1 MQASLGVNRN
11 RASAGRVLP
20 LRRARFWL
28 ICLLFLLWTLTI
40 CARLFWL
47 QVVRHK
53 EFVERAQKQQHRTFE
68 VAPRRGVLYDRNLH
82 ELAMTVQADSIYAVP
97 NEIDD
102 NQAAAHA
109 LAPLVHADLEDV
121 ETGEDRILARLDKGK
136 DFAWVARRVTPEV
149 AARVREF
156 IAAKGM
162 KGIYFQKE
170 FERFYPDNEIAA
182 QVLGYVGVDDNG
194 LGGLEQK
201 FDGQLHGEPGQMYTA
216 VDAHSRVMG
225 STEREPEPGQ
235 NLELTIDENIQFLA
249 ERALDHAMERTQAAN
264 GTVVVQDVH
273 TGQILALAIRPT
285 FNPNEF
291 RHTTPALLRN
301 HAVSDVYEPGSTFKL
316 VTYSA
321 ALEQGVTTPD
331 DMIDCQGGQITLF
344 GRVIHDDKSD
354 HYGVI
359 TVHEAL
365 EHSSDV
371 AAVKLALKVGP
382 DRFYSFIR
390 DFGFGSRPGTE
401 LPGETRGLL
410 RPVSKWGSTSI
421 ASIAIGQEVAVTPLQ
436 LVSMVSTI
444 ANGGIYLPPHL
455 LMPSQAG
462 TGNSSSAAAPQEP
475 LKAVPFKAGGEL
487 PNPLPPGAH
496 RVISTLTA
504 AQMRKMMEGVV
515 LYGTGKAAQL
525 NGYSSGGKTG
535 TAQKIDPATHT
546 YSKTMHV
553 ASFAGIAP
561 VNIPVI
567 AVAVVMDNPK
577 GAYYG
582 ASVSAPV
589 FAEVAQQVL
598 EYLTVPHDIDVH
610 RPKPAKPGKPVT
622 EDDAGADA
630 TSIEA
635 LYAAANDLP
644 SDDPL
649 RAPPGQTGAAN
660 QASAPSGGQA
670 PTASPNSS
678 ADASAK
684 PGSAPGVAAA
694 ALQPA
699 PQQAKTL
706 EQQATAPVAIDES
719 KRLQVPSLIGL
730 PVRKAIEV
738 ASAAG
743 LEVKVSG
750 NGTVREQAPAP
761 GTMVAPGTQI
771 VARCGRSNTVVI
783 EQPHK

>member
-1 MQASLGVNRN
+1 MQPALGVNRN
-11 RASAGRVLP
+11 RANSARVLP
-20 LRRARFWL
+20 LRRTRFWL
-28 ICLLFLLWTLTI
+28 ICLFFLLWALAIGT
-40 CARLFWL
+40 RLFWL

-53 EFVERAQKQQHRTFE
+53 EFLERAQKQQQRTFE

-109 LAPLVHADLEDV
+109 LAALVHTDPDDAETTEDQIV
-121 ETGEDRILARLDKGK
+121 ARLDKGK
-136 DFAWVARRVTPEV
+136 DFAWVARRVTPEA
-149 AARVREF
+149 AARVREL
-156 IAAKGM
+156 IALQGIKGV
-162 KGIYFQKE
+162 YFQKE
-170 FERFYPDNEIAA
+170 FERFYPDSEIAA
-182 QVLGYVGVDDNG
+182 QVLGYVGLDDNG

-201 FDGQLHGEPGQMYTA
+201 FEGQLHGVPGRMYTA
-216 VDAHSRVMG
+216 VDARSRVLG
-225 STEREPEPGQ
+225 STEHEPEPGR
-235 NLELTIDENIQFLA
+235 NLQLTIDENIQFLA

-285 FNPNEF
+285 FNPNQF
-291 RHTTPALLRN
+291 RRTTPALLRN

-316 VTYSA
+316 VVYSA

-331 DMIDCQGGQITLF
+331 DMIDCQGGQITIA

-371 AAVKLALKVGP
+371 AAVKLALKLGP
-382 DRFYSFIR
+382 DRLYSFIR

-410 RPVSKWGSTSI
+410 RPVSKWGSSSI
-421 ASIAIGQEVAVTPLQ
+421 GSIAIGQEVAVTPLQ

-444 ANGGIYLPPHL
+444 ANGGIYLPPHV
-455 LMPSQAG
+455 LMPGQAG
-462 TGNSSSAAAPQEP
+462 TAATGPSPAAPQAP
-475 LKAVPFKAGGEL
+475 LRASPFKAGGEL

-496 RVISTLTA
+496 RVLSTLTA

-515 LYGTGKAAQL
+515 LYGTGRQAQL

-561 VNIPVI
+561 VNSPVI

-577 GAYYG
+577 GSYYG

-598 EYLTVPHDIDVH
+598 EYLEVPHDIDV
-610 RPKPAKPGKPVT
+610 RPPKPSKPDKPVA
-622 EDDAGADA
+622 EDDGGEDA
-630 TSIEA
+630 SNIDA

-649 RAPPGQTGAAN
+649 RAGSVAAAGPGQ
-660 QASAPSGGQA
+660 ASTPPAGPAQN
-670 PTASPNSS
+670 PN
-678 ADASAK
+678 ADANAR
-684 PGSAPGVAAA
+684 PGVAPGAA
-694 ALQPA
+694 ATVLQPA
-699 PQQAKTL
+699 PRQATTRD
-706 EQQATAPVAIDES
+706 QQATAAVTIDEA

-730 PVRKAIEV
+730 PVRKVVELA
-738 ASAAG
+738 AAAG
-743 LEVKVSG
+743 LEVQVSG

-761 GTMVAPGTQI
+761 GTMVAAGTHI
-771 VARCGRSNTVVI
+771 VARCGR
-783 EQPHK
+783 